1 MYEPNTTDNLFF
13 PTVYHWWCVHCKTVG
28 NYDTAFTTHIADSRG
43 GVAEDH
49 YGRAVVVVHQGPQ
62 VAARAHD
69 RPLSHDILAGVRVA
83 LEINV
88 VWLESIFPNFFL
100 ISKHIFVAP

>member
-1 MYEPNTTDNLFF
+1 MNLILQTIYFSLQF
-13 PTVYHWWCVHCKTVG
+13 ITVCLHWKTVG
-28 NYDTAFTTHIADSRG
+28 NYDTAFTTHIADPRG

-49 YGRAVVVVHQGPQ
+49 HGRAVVVVHQGPQ